1 MTPRAAPAQL
11 APLFFFQ
18 EVPQP
23 GLRPRILRVTLE
35 KRIQSAAAQTILQM
49 PGAIARVLA
58 GPPKKDGERI
68 LDPRIQLLM
77 KMSQASGS
85 PPLRAGGVDSSR
97 KHYRVI
103 AAAGDTVPTAPLG
116 VRDAMLSVDG
126 RQLAVRVY
134 HPEGFERA
142 LPFTLY
148 FHGGGFVIGD
158 LQTHDTVCRR
168 LSFASGAA
176 VVSLD
181 YRRAPEHPLPAAI
194 DDCKAALA
202 ALRER
207 PEVFAL
213 DAERCAVAGDSAGG
227 NLAAVISPGADLK
240 AQLLY
245 YPATDSSKLTPS
257 KTSFAEGLGLE
268 GEDIRFFMSH
278 YAEGIASTD
287 PRLSPALSAELGL
300 SPNSRVVV
308 AGFDPL
314 RDEGREY
321 ARLLE
326 DAGVNVN
333 LVEHSG
339 WTHGYLHMGKLPGVI
354 DSIHQDGLQLGT
366 WLRS

>member
-1 MTPRAAPAQL
+1 M
-11 APLFFFQ
+11 
-18 EVPQP
+18 
-23 GLRPRILRVTLE
+23 
-35 KRIQSAAAQTILQM
+35 
-49 PGAIARVLA
+49 ARVLA
-58 GPPKKDGERI
+58 GASKKDGERI

-77 KMSQASGS
+77 KMGQASGS
-85 PPLRAGGVDSSR
+85 PPLRAGGVDASR
-97 KHYRVI
+97 KHYRTI
-103 AAAGDTVPTAPLG
+103 ARTGDSVPTAPLS
-116 VRDAMLSVDG
+116 VRDAVLSVGERD
-126 RQLAVRVY
+126 LAVRVY
-134 HPEGFERA
+134 HPESFKRA

-158 LQTHDTVCRR
+158 LDTHDTVCRR
-168 LSFASGAA
+168 LCFASGAA

-181 YRRAPEHPLPAAI
+181 YRLAPEHPLPAAI
-194 DDCKAALA
+194 DDGKAALN

-207 PEVFAL
+207 PQEFAL

-227 NLAAVISPGADLK
+227 NLAAVISPGANLK

-245 YPATDSSKLTPS
+245 YPATDSSKLTRS
-257 KTSFAEGLGLE
+257 KELFADGLGLE

-278 YAEGIASTD
+278 YADGIARTD
-287 PRLSPALSAELGL
+287 PRLSPALSSELGL

-354 DSIHQDGLQLGT
+354 DSIHEDGLQLGS

>member
-1 MTPRAAPAQL
+1 MPSPYYLIVNLQ
-11 APLFFFQ
+11 
-18 EVPQP
+18 
-23 GLRPRILRVTLE
+23 
-35 KRIQSAAAQTILQM
+35 KRIQTTAARTILQM

-58 GPPKKDGERI
+58 GAPKTDGERV

-77 KMSQASGS
+77 KMSEASGS

-103 AAAGDTVPTAPLG
+103 ARTGDSVPTAPLS
-116 VRDAMLSVDG
+116 VRDAMLSVG
-126 RQLAVRVY
+126 SRELPVRVY
-134 HPEGFERA
+134 HPEGFKRA

-158 LQTHDTVCRR
+158 LDTHDTVCRR
-168 LSFASGAA
+168 LSFASGGA

-194 DDCKAALA
+194 DDGRAALK
-202 ALRER
+202 ALREH
-207 PEVFAL
+207 PEEFAL

-227 NLAAVISPGADLK
+227 NLAAVVSPGADLK
-240 AQLLY
+240 GQLLY
-245 YPATDSSKLTPS
+245 YPATDSSKVTPS
-257 KTSFAEGLGLE
+257 KKLFAEGLGLD

-278 YAEGIASTD
+278 YAEGIARTD
-287 PRLSPALSAELGL
+287 PRLSPALSTKLGL
-300 SPNSRVVV
+300 SPNTRVVV

-326 DAGVNVN
+326 DAGVKVN
-333 LVEHSG
+333 LVEQSG
-339 WTHGYLHMGKLPGVI
+339 WTHGYLHMGMLPGVI